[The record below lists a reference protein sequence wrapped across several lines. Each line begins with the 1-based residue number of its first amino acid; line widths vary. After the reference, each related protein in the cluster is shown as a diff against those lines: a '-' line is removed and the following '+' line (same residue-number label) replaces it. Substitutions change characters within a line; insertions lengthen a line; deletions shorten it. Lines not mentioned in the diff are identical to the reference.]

1 MAEYRP
7 APVRTRGD
15 TAGLKARRILALSV
29 LLSAVA
35 ATPLLRA
42 QSPAPPRFEVASV
55 KPDPKQD
62 RGGFQSIGEFT
73 LSVVQVLPGGRVESI
88 GRMLRDLIGWAY
100 EINTAPQRV
109 VGDQEILETEFN
121 IAAKA
126 AAESLTVQ
134 EARAMLRTLLE
145 ERFQLRWRL
154 QPREIDG
161 YLMMPSRDDGLPA
174 RGLRAFTGDCV
185 ARAGNPTVRFDN
197 PEYEQQRR
205 CGWSGINGRYRA
217 VGLSMSAVARYL
229 TDWFMGAPVSDR
241 TGWPGLFTF
250 DITANTDD
258 MPMIV
263 QMRART
269 GGRPAGTNAP
279 PMLEVLRTELGL
291 KLVKERTTIT
301 DLVVERVGPLIEN

>member
-1 MAEYRP
+1 VP
-7 APVRTRGD
+7 AVL
-15 TAGLKARRILALSV
+15 TAQDAS
-29 LLSAVA
+29 
-35 ATPLLRA
+35 LR
-42 QSPAPPRFEVASV
+42 FDVASV

-62 RGGFQSIGEFT
+62 RGGPQKLGEFT
-73 LSVVQVLPGGRVESI
+73 LSTVQVLPGGRVESV
-88 GRMLRDLIGWAY
+88 GRMLRHLIGWAY
-100 EINTAPQRV
+100 DINTAPQRV
-109 VGDQEILETEFN
+109 VGEQDILEMEFN
-121 IAAKA
+121 ISAKA

-154 QPREIDG
+154 QPREVDG

-174 RGLRAFTGDCV
+174 RGLRPFTGDCE
-185 ARAGNPTVRFDN
+185 ARAGNPAVRFEN

-217 VGLSMSAVARYL
+217 VGLSMTALAQHM
-229 TDWFMGAPVSDR
+229 TNAFMGAPVLDR

-250 DITANTDD
+250 DIMANTDD

-263 QMRART
+263 EMRART
-269 GGRPAGTNAP
+269 GGRPAGTDAP
-279 PMLEVLRTELGL
+279 PMLEVFRTELGL

-301 DLVVERVGPLIEN
+301 DLVVERVGPFIEN